1 MEPITQEPTRIKPTV
16 NASDRIVISGVAGLY
31 PESRNIKEFSEILYN
46 KVENIEMVSFFYY
59 SYVYLL
65 YSVNPD
71 LISGKKI
78 GVYVGVCHSESEK
91 SNIYCPRV
99 KTGLGIT
106 GVLSTCP
113 DGKTKSF
120 DTNADGCAKSEAIN
134 VVFLQKA
141 KDALRIYAEIVKVK
155 CEFTDLCLDETG
167 PIYGFYRSPEKMSN
181 FIKRFYDEV
190 NVSPKAV
197 EYVEAVGSAI
207 SEADKSE
214 LEAISEIFCKDRI
227 NPLLVGSV
235 MSNIGYT
242 AAASGL
248 SALTKVIL
256 GYETGK
262 IAANLH
268 CDSPRQ
274 DVPALRE
281 GKIRLVTDHT
291 DFGRSYTAINGLSI
305 TGVNTHV
312 LLNGCYKPKVMNEN
326 IKVISGYITA
336 EITNNRILEV
346 NSECHDSTQL
356 CSNDIYQLLHTQGYN
371 YTDDFRSIY
380 NSNFSLTEAQIIWQN
395 NWITFIDGMLQLSAL
410 SCNHKMICMPEA
422 FSKLTIDVE
431 NHFNNIS
438 NADEQNILI
447 ANILKTQDCIKCGG
461 VIIEHIKYENLA
473 PLNKNVVSLK
483 TKKFVPHFPT
493 NNSDELTASYI
504 FLQIAAENLN
514 KQFINVVEILRDE
527 TAKSNF
533 EAIRGISNNISGIRT
548 QHSFVYK
555 DKILEDGEKI
565 NSADLLL
572 TTNLS
577 SDKNMDQMLQRIL
590 KCDSLLVN
598 KELDIEGKFNR
609 CPSMLYRSVN
619 AHIINNYNRIELA
632 IWKPKDSN
640 GSSVYTVRSPSDLSY
655 VSSLISTI
663 PLSQKVYL
671 LASYPLVKGLK
682 SLIKEWRNERKV
694 YLTIIHQDEWDD
706 KLLNEIL
713 FKDLVTN
720 IYKNGVWG
728 GEYILPLEETST
740 PKHNIML
747 KCARA
752 GDFDSI
758 YWIEAPQKY
767 DSGINV
773 NVHYAGINLVY
784 LKEEAGIINSYNTD
798 GQRAFKVDFSGIT
811 EAGNRVMGIVP
822 DQVISTQV
830 KAQPELLWP
839 VPDHWSLEDAATVP
853 LAYCIAFYCLMIKTQ
868 LIPGRR
874 VLIHGGAGALG
885 QALISIALA
894 FHCKVFAT
902 VSDIRKKQFLQK
914 LFPQL
919 QDDHIGNSCDHSF
932 GDMVLGATEGEG
944 CDIIVSCVQGE
955 LKNTTLKC
963 CATSGITLD
972 TTQLLSCEDFNF
984 GMYNLTKCRSYAR
997 INFSTIFTN
1006 PEQLLELQA
1015 LVCEGIARGYVRP
1028 LSRLTFV
1035 PQEAPRAF
1043 RILFARRHRGRVLLD
1058 VRHHGVNAPVPRL
1071 RCASDM
1077 CQVILSKNE
1086 ELGIQLAE
1094 RLANRGARNINLYC
1108 EKISNILLF
1117 KQRSWQEDGV
1127 NIKVSQEKLN
1137 QANLVDLI
1145 KGNINRDI
1153 EGLYLYDIISQKEE
1167 IDKSEEI
1174 ILKVKKMIPK
1184 LKYFAIINSN
1194 FNINEQIDVG
1204 RNREPL
1210 LVWVNL
1216 PLLDKLDEWEKSYS
1230 SEESISSLTAVDVV
1244 EKALCSKQ
1252 SVVIASKVTLPHV
1265 LLMQAIS
1272 KMAGIN
1278 IEDKTPEKN
1287 TLKDLGIDLANFEA
1301 IRAYLL
1307 YEHDISLT
1315 NQDMSSLTLK
1325 TKTIILY
1332 TGYAQAERQRAVAGW
1347 TCAGGVRGAGRVK
1360 QNYAGSVIHIET
1372 DLTFMQLCFVC
1383 RLKNLERN
1391 IMKIN
1396 YTEVDGLKSLFLNVD
1411 SDEIQASSDIV
1422 FLPTLTNTIL
1432 SDCDFDKSQAYM
1444 CIVPGVEGHYERF
1457 RVLCERLKLH
1467 ALVLQPGLNNPRESM
1482 DDLANRYVQVLL
1494 KKTGLRDKFVLL
1506 GYESGVLIAIKM
1518 AEILEAHGILGTIFC
1533 IGGSPD
1539 DIKAHFQHKLSIYKT
1554 EVDLQNAILQHTTSL
1569 MMKKADER
1577 INKNLET
1584 AATWDEKVLACA
1596 RIMKETIQHSSQ
1608 YAKQIIESAYAKVYQ
1623 VLQYEPVPV
1632 VLRSNIVCLRPTT
1645 CRATTLQK
1653 FSEQPVVE
1661 YNLNTPL
1668 EYMTQDLRCSAIIN
1682 RHIGDD
1688 ILQQFNKRNLC
1699 EMYES

>member
-1 MEPITQEPTRIKPTV
+1 MC
-16 NASDRIVISGVAGLY
+16 
-31 PESRNIKEFSEILYN
+31 
-46 KVENIEMVSFFYY
+46 
-59 SYVYLL
+59 
-65 YSVNPD
+65 VNPD

-197 EYVEAVGSAI
+197 EYVEAVGSGKNLFPFAAALVLVWDTFAMTLMVERKKL
-207 SEADKSE
+207 SVQFRDVHFHSQ
-214 LEAISEIFCKDRI
+214 
-227 NPLLVGSV
+227 PLLHDQRQLRIKISFQRG
-235 MSNIGYT
+235 
-242 AAASGL
+242 
-248 SALTKVIL
+248 
-256 GYETGK
+256 TG
-262 IAANLH
+262 
-268 CDSPRQ
+268 RF
-274 DVPALRE
+274 E
-281 GKIRLVTDHT
+281 
-291 DFGRSYTAINGLSI
+291 
-305 TGVNTHV
+305 
-312 LLNGCYKPKVMNEN
+312 VMNEN

-720 IYKNGVWG
+720 IYKNSVWG

-767 DSGINV
+767 DGGINV
-773 NVHYAGINLVY
+773 DVHYAGINLVY

-811 EAGNRVMGIVP
+811 ETGNRVMGIVP

-902 VSDIRKKQFLQK
+902 VNDIRKKQFLQK

-932 GDMVLGATEGEG
+932 GDMVLGATGGEG

-1058 VRHHGVNAPVPRL
+1058 VRHHGVSAPVPRL

-1086 ELGIQLAE
+1086 EFGIQLAE

-1127 NIKVSQEKLN
+1127 NIKVSQENLN

-1145 KGNINRDI
+1145 KGNINRAI

-1174 ILKVKKMIPK
+1174 ISKVKKMIPK
-1184 LKYFAIINSN
+1184 LKHFAIINSN
-1194 FNINEQIDVG
+1194 FNIDEQIDVG
-1204 RNREPL
+1204 RSREPL

-1216 PLLDKLDEWEKSYS
+1216 PLLDKLDEWKNSYS
-1230 SEESISSLTAVDVV
+1230 ADELISSLTAVDVV
-1244 EKALCSKQ
+1244 EKALCSNQ

-1265 LLMQAIS
+1265 PLMQAIS

-1301 IRAYLL
+1301 IRAYLH
-1307 YEHDISLT
+1307 YEHNISLT

-1325 TKTIILY
+1325 T
-1332 TGYAQAERQRAVAGW
+1332 
-1347 TCAGGVRGAGRVK
+1347 
-1360 QNYAGSVIHIET
+1360 
-1372 DLTFMQLCFVC
+1372 
-1383 RLKNLERN
+1383 LKNLERN

-1396 YTEVDGLKSLFLNVD
+1396 YTEVEGLKSLFFNVD

-1467 ALVLQPGLNNPRESM
+1467 ALVLQPCLNNTRESM
-1482 DDLANRYVQVLL
+1482 DDLANRYTQVLL
-1494 KKTGLRDKFVLL
+1494 KKTGLRDKFFLL
-1506 GYESGVLIAIKM
+1506 GYESGVLIAIKI

-1577 INKNLET
+1577 IHKNLET
-1584 AATWDEKVLACA
+1584 AATWDEKVLVCA

-1645 CRATTLQK
+1645 CRATNLQK

-1668 EYMTQDLRCSAIIN
+1668 EYMMQDLRCSAIIN

>member
-1 MEPITQEPTRIKPTV
+1 
-16 NASDRIVISGVAGLY
+16 
-31 PESRNIKEFSEILYN
+31 
-46 KVENIEMVSFFYY
+46 
-59 SYVYLL
+59 
-65 YSVNPD
+65 VNPD

-113 DGKTKSF
+113 NGKTKSF

-167 PIYGFYRSPEKMSN
+167 PIYGFYRRPENMSN
-181 FIKRFYDEV
+181 FLKRFYDEV

-197 EYVEAVGSAI
+197 EYLEAVGSAI
-207 SEADKSE
+207 PEADKSE

-312 LLNGCYKPKVMNEN
+312 LLNGCYKPKNSFVGIAAVQIGLTDVLKELGIKPDKIIVKFHVLKFHANSSDVKELEHSKCKSLKPYYNSYLVMAEN
-326 IKVISGYITA
+326 IKIISGYITA
-336 EITNNRILEV
+336 DISNNRILEV
-346 NSECHDSTQL
+346 NSKCYDSTQL
-356 CSNDIYQLLHTQGYN
+356 CSKDIYELLHTRGYN
-371 YTDDFRSIY
+371 YTHDFRSIY
-380 NSNFSLTEAQIIWQN
+380 SSNFSLTEAQIKWQN

-447 ANILKTQDCIKCGG
+447 ANILKTQGCIKCGG
-461 VIIEHIKYENLA
+461 VIIEHIKYKNLP

-548 QHSFVYK
+548 QHSFVYR

-565 NSADLLL
+565 NSTDLLL

-577 SDKNMDQMLQRIL
+577 SDKYMDQMLQRIL

-694 YLTIIHQDEWDD
+694 YLTLIHQDEWDD

-773 NVHYAGINLVY
+773 DVHYAGINLVY

-902 VSDIRKKQFLQK
+902 VSDIRKIHFLQK

-932 GDMVLGATEGEG
+932 GDMVLGATGGEG
-944 CDIIVSCVQGE
+944 CDVIVSCVQGE

-972 TTQLLSCEDFNF
+972 TTQLLSREDFNF

-1028 LSRLTFV
+1028 LSRLTFM

-1043 RILFARRHRGRVLLD
+1043 RILVARRHRGRVLLD
-1058 VRHHGVNAPVPRL
+1058 VRHHGVNIPVPRL

-1094 RLANRGARNINLYC
+1094 RLANRGARNIYLYC

-1127 NIKVSQEKLN
+1127 NIKVSQENLN

-1145 KGNINRDI
+1145 KGNINRAI

-1184 LKYFAIINSN
+1184 LKHFAIINSN

-1204 RNREPL
+1204 RSREPL

-1265 LLMQAIS
+1265 PLMQAIS

-1287 TLKDLGIDLANFEA
+1287 TLKDLGIDLANSEA
-1301 IRAYLL
+1301 IRAYLH

-1325 TKTIILY
+1325 T
-1332 TGYAQAERQRAVAGW
+1332 
-1347 TCAGGVRGAGRVK
+1347 
-1360 QNYAGSVIHIET
+1360 
-1372 DLTFMQLCFVC
+1372 
-1383 RLKNLERN
+1383 
-1391 IMKIN
+1391 
-1396 YTEVDGLKSLFLNVD
+1396 
-1411 SDEIQASSDIV
+1411 
-1422 FLPTLTNTIL
+1422 
-1432 SDCDFDKSQAYM
+1432 
-1444 CIVPGVEGHYERF
+1444 
-1457 RVLCERLKLH
+1457 
-1467 ALVLQPGLNNPRESM
+1467 
-1482 DDLANRYVQVLL
+1482 
-1494 KKTGLRDKFVLL
+1494 
-1506 GYESGVLIAIKM
+1506 
-1518 AEILEAHGILGTIFC
+1518 
-1533 IGGSPD
+1533 
-1539 DIKAHFQHKLSIYKT
+1539 
-1554 EVDLQNAILQHTTSL
+1554 
-1569 MMKKADER
+1569 
-1577 INKNLET
+1577 
-1584 AATWDEKVLACA
+1584 
-1596 RIMKETIQHSSQ
+1596 
-1608 YAKQIIESAYAKVYQ
+1608 
-1623 VLQYEPVPV
+1623 
-1632 VLRSNIVCLRPTT
+1632 
-1645 CRATTLQK
+1645 
-1653 FSEQPVVE
+1653 
-1661 YNLNTPL
+1661 
-1668 EYMTQDLRCSAIIN
+1668 
-1682 RHIGDD
+1682 
-1688 ILQQFNKRNLC
+1688 
-1699 EMYES
+1699 